1 MYRKDHKDEFYTK
14 KSRQEGYPARSVY
27 KLREIDEK
35 YRLFK
40 KGDHVLDLGAAP
52 GSWILYVS
60 KKVGENGKVVGIDQE
75 DIKIKKE
82 ENMVFVKRDVLRLRG
97 SEIDLLKKKYQIVI
111 SDLAPATSGIKIL
124 DTERSLEL
132 CEKALEIAKEV
143 LVPKGNFVCKIF
155 EGKEV
160 EKFFKKVE
168 ENFEFAKRFRPKAVY
183 RGSREIFIVAKFF
196 KHG

>member
-1 MYRKDHKDEFYTK
+1 MYRKNHKNEFYTR

-27 KLREIDEK
+27 KLKEIDEK

-52 GSWILYVS
+52 GSWFLYVS
-60 KKVGENGKVVGIDQE
+60 KKVGKNGKVVGIDQE

-82 ENMVFVKRDVLRLRG
+82 ENMVFIKRDVMELKD

-132 CEKALEIAKEV
+132 CEKTLEIAKGV
-143 LVPKGNFVCKIF
+143 LLPKGNFVCKIF

-160 EKFFKKVE
+160 EKFFKKIE
-168 ENFEFAKRFRPKAVY
+168 ENFELAKRFRPKSVY
-183 RGSREIFIVAKFF
+183 KGSRELYIVAKFF
-196 KHG
+196 KYG